1 MAGILFLAIGLNGFA
16 VDGSS
21 APLELSDGRVFDS
34 WSVLRQSDDSLTIK
48 YSKGAAKISKA
59 LLPPDVLAKYPIV
72 EPLPPSPPPLPPEPR
87 GLDKTTNG
95 ERSITA
101 SDAVT
106 GMEVRWTCRV
116 AIQGTAGGITRA
128 SKNRAGEFKTDFVF
142 PFGVD
147 DVGALDEAIARAR
160 KWAAAVAAKKPPS
173 FDKSM
178 GQVLGHEWIFSWDN
192 ERSIVRP
199 GMGDASHFEEQD
211 LEEMQTLLRALPH
224 MEKERKDESKAAED
238 FAATLK

>member
-1 MAGILFLAIGLNGFA
+1 
-16 VDGSS
+16 
-21 APLELSDGRVFDS
+21 
-34 WSVLRQSDDSLTIK
+34 LRQSDDSLTIK
-48 YSKGAAKISKA
+48 YSRGAVKISKA

-72 EPLPPSPPPLPPEPR
+72 EPLQPAPLPLPPEPR

-95 ERSITA
+95 ERSVTA
-101 SDAVT
+101 PDAVT
-106 GMEVRWTCRV
+106 GLEVRWTCRV

-147 DVGALDEAIARAR
+147 DVGALDEAIVRAR
-160 KWAAAVAAKKPPS
+160 KWAAAVATKKPPS
-173 FDKSM
+173 FEKSM
-178 GQVLGHEWIFSWDN
+178 GRILGHDWIFSWDGD
-192 ERSIVRP
+192 RIVVRP
-199 GMGDASHFEEQD
+199 GTGDGARFEEQD
-211 LEEMQTLLRALPH
+211 LAEMQTLLRALPH